1 MINSI
6 SSWAKSIVL
15 AIIIGT
21 ILEMILPEG
30 NNKKYIKTVIGI
42 YVLFSIISP
51 IISKLNGGNLNID
64 TSQYEN
70 YLNGNSTVTASTNS
84 INMSLDS
91 AYISNIKS
99 DIKSRLKE
107 KGYEVKQINA
117 DIELKD
123 EPKYGTIKKLDL
135 NLTKIEDDSNVNTVE
150 KVIINIS
157 GKQDDTKENTITEGE
172 KAELKKYLKET
183 YDISEKNIDIG
194 G

>member
-1 MINSI
+1 
-6 SSWAKSIVL
+6 
-15 AIIIGT
+15 
-21 ILEMILPEG
+21 MILPEG

-70 YLNGNSTVTASTNS
+70 YLNINSTVTVSSNS
-84 INMSLDS
+84 IDMSLDN

-135 NLTKIEDDSNVNTVE
+135 NLIKIEDDSNVNTVE

-183 YDISEKNIDIG
+183 YNISEKNIDIG

>member
-70 YLNGNSTVTASTNS
+70 YLNINSTVTVSSNS
-84 INMSLDS
+84 IDMSLDN

-135 NLTKIEDDSNVNTVE
+135 NLIKIEDDSNVNTVE

-183 YDISEKNIDIG
+183 YNISEKNIDIG